1 MNFLN
6 RLIISLITINMM
18 CLPALAVLD
27 IDASVDY
34 EIRRKYNPNK
44 IENDLLPN
52 LPDKLKNDKPLQS
65 NEDFTKPYNKPVTS
79 QPITKKAQQPTKQQ
93 VITQQPP
100 QYKSYGQTLTL
111 KHGTSF
117 TIRNTSTISD
127 KMTEGTKVYFKLPK
141 AIKTKYFTLPE
152 NTRFVGVISDSHT
165 PQLTGNGGL
174 IVIRIEKVII
184 NGRTQ
189 EISGKVT
196 KANYKRIYFNNIKGK
211 RKYWSNL
218 AKSIAPG
225 KRFNDKMWK
234 STKKLASEG
243 VTFIF
248 SPFTLASGLIVFGAN
263 IVASP
268 VIAIF
273 SKGGSISIPA
283 DTAFRIKLTE
293 DVTIYN

>member
-1 MNFLN
+1 
-6 RLIISLITINMM
+6 M

-44 IENDLLPN
+44 IENDLLPS
-52 LPDKLKNDKPLQS
+52 LPNKLKNDKPLQS
-65 NEDFTKPYNKPVTS
+65 SEDFTKPYEKPVTK
-79 QPITKKAQQPTKQQ
+79 TTTVQQPTKQQ

-100 QYKSYGQTLTL
+100 KYKSYGQTLAL

-117 TIRNTSTISD
+117 TIRNTSSISD
-127 KMTEGTKVYFKLPK
+127 RMTEGTKVYFKLPK
-141 AIKTKYFTLPE
+141 PIKTKYFTLPE
-152 NTRFVGVISDSHT
+152 NTRFVGVISDSHS

-174 IVIRIEKVII
+174 VVIRIEKVII

-189 EISGKVT
+189 EVSGKVT

>member
-44 IENDLLPN
+44 IENDLLPS
-52 LPDKLKNDKPLQS
+52 LPNKLKNDKPLQS
-65 NEDFTKPYNKPVTS
+65 SEDFTKPYEKPVTK
-79 QPITKKAQQPTKQQ
+79 TTTVQQPTKQQ
-93 VITQQPP
+93 VITQHPP
-100 QYKSYGQTLTL
+100 KYKSYGQTLAL
-111 KHGTSF
+111 KRGTSF
-117 TIRNTSTISD
+117 TIRNTSSISD
-127 KMTEGTKVYFKLPK
+127 RMTEGTKVYFKLPK
-141 AIKTKYFTLPE
+141 PIKTKYFTLPE
-152 NTRFVGVISDSHT
+152 NTRFVGVISNSHS

-174 IVIRIEKVII
+174 VVIRIEKVII

-189 EISGKVT
+189 EVSGKVT

>member
-44 IENDLLPN
+44 IENDLLPS
-52 LPDKLKNDKPLQS
+52 LPNKLKNDKPLQS
-65 NEDFTKPYNKPVTS
+65 SEDFTKPYEKPVTKT
-79 QPITKKAQQPTKQQ
+79 ITVQQPTKQQ

-100 QYKSYGQTLTL
+100 KHKSYGQTLAL
-111 KHGTSF
+111 KRGTSF
-117 TIRNTSTISD
+117 TIRNTSSISD
-127 KMTEGTKVYFKLPK
+127 RMTEGTKVYFKLPK
-141 AIKTKYFTLPE
+141 PIKTKYFTLPE
-152 NTRFVGVISDSHT
+152 NTRFVGVISDSHS

-174 IVIRIEKVII
+174 VVIRIEKVII

-189 EISGKVT
+189 EVSGKVT

>member
-44 IENDLLPN
+44 IENDLLPS
-52 LPDKLKNDKPLQS
+52 LPNKLKNDKPLQS
-65 NEDFTKPYNKPVTS
+65 SEDFTKPYEKPVTK
-79 QPITKKAQQPTKQQ
+79 TTTVQQPTKQQ

-100 QYKSYGQTLTL
+100 KYKSYGQTLAL
-111 KHGTSF
+111 KRGTSF
-117 TIRNTSTISD
+117 TIRNTSSISD
-127 KMTEGTKVYFKLPK
+127 RMTEGTKVYFKLPK
-141 AIKTKYFTLPE
+141 PIKTKYFTLPE
-152 NTRFVGVISDSHT
+152 NTRFVGVISDSHA

-174 IVIRIEKVII
+174 VVIRIEKVII

-189 EISGKVT
+189 EVSGKVT

>member
-6 RLIISLITINMM
+6 RIFISLIIFNMM

-65 NEDFTKPYNKPVTS
+65 SEDFTKPYNKPTQTS
-79 QPITKKAQQPTKQQ
+79 AKPAQPTKQQ
-93 VITQQPP
+93 IITQQ
-100 QYKSYGQTLTL
+100 QKYKSYGQTLAL
-111 KHGTSF
+111 KRGTSF
-117 TIRNTSTISD
+117 TIRNTSAISD
-127 KMTEGTKVYFKLPK
+127 KLTEGTKVYFKLPK
-141 AIKTKYFTLPE
+141 PIKTKYFTLPE
-152 NTRFVGVISDSHT
+152 NTRFVGVISNSHT

-174 IVIRIEKVII
+174 VVIQIEKVII

-218 AKSIAPG
+218 AKSITPG
-225 KRFNDKMWK
+225 KKFNDKMWK
-234 STKKLASEG
+234 ATKKLAGEG

-248 SPFTLASGLIVFGAN
+248 SPFTLASGLVVFGAN

>member
-44 IENDLLPN
+44 IENDLLPS
-52 LPDKLKNDKPLQS
+52 LPNKLKNDKPLQS
-65 NEDFTKPYNKPVTS
+65 SEDFTKPYEKPVTK
-79 QPITKKAQQPTKQQ
+79 TTTVQQPTKQQ

-100 QYKSYGQTLTL
+100 KYKSYGQTLAL
-111 KHGTSF
+111 KRGTSF
-117 TIRNTSTISD
+117 TIRNTSSISD
-127 KMTEGTKVYFKLPK
+127 RMTEGTKVYFKLPK
-141 AIKTKYFTLPE
+141 PIKTKYFTLPE
-152 NTRFVGVISDSHT
+152 NTRFVGVISDSHS

-174 IVIRIEKVII
+174 VVIRIEKVII

-189 EISGKVT
+189 EVSGKVT

-234 STKKLASEG
+234 STKKLAGEG

-248 SPFTLASGLIVFGAN
+248 SPFTLASGLIVFGVN

>member
-6 RLIISLITINMM
+6 RIFISLIIFNMM
-18 CLPALAVLD
+18 CLPAFAVLD

-65 NEDFTKPYNKPVTS
+65 TEDFTKPYNKQTQTS
-79 QPITKKAQQPTKQQ
+79 TKTTQPTKQQ
-93 VITQQPP
+93 VITQQ
-100 QYKSYGQTLTL
+100 QTYKSYGQTLAL
-111 KHGTSF
+111 KRGTSF
-117 TIRNTSTISD
+117 TIRNISAITD
-127 KMTEGTKVYFKLPK
+127 KLTTGTKVYFKLPK
-141 AIKTKYFTLPE
+141 PIKTKYFTLPE

-174 IVIRIEKVII
+174 VVIQIEKVII
-184 NGRTQ
+184 NGKTQ
-189 EISGKVT
+189 EVSGKVT

-218 AKSIAPG
+218 AKSITPG
-225 KRFNDKMWK
+225 KKFNDKMWK
-234 STKKLASEG
+234 TTKKLAGEG
-243 VTFIF
+243 ITFIF
-248 SPFTLASGLIVFGAN
+248 SPFTLASGLVVFGAN
-263 IVASP
+263 IMASP

>member
-6 RLIISLITINMM
+6 RIFISLIIFNMM

-65 NEDFTKPYNKPVTS
+65 TEDFTKPYNKPTQTS
-79 QPITKKAQQPTKQQ
+79 AKPAQPTKQQ
-93 VITQQPP
+93 VITQQ
-100 QYKSYGQTLTL
+100 QKYKSYGQTLAL
-111 KHGTSF
+111 KRGTSF
-117 TIRNTSTISD
+117 TIRNTSAISD
-127 KMTEGTKVYFKLPK
+127 KLTEGTKVYFKLPK
-141 AIKTKYFTLPE
+141 PIKTKYFTLPE

-174 IVIRIEKVII
+174 VVIRIEKVII
-184 NGRTQ
+184 NGRAQ
-189 EISGKVT
+189 EVSGKVT
-196 KANYKRIYFNNIKGK
+196 KANYRRIYFNNIKGK

-218 AKSIAPG
+218 AKSITPG
-225 KRFNDKMWK
+225 KKFNDKMWK
-234 STKKLASEG
+234 ATKKLAGEG

-248 SPFTLASGLIVFGAN
+248 SPFTLASGLVVFGAN

>member
-1 MNFLN
+1 
-6 RLIISLITINMM
+6 MM

-65 NEDFTKPYNKPVTS
+65 TEDFAKTYNKPT
-79 QPITKKAQQPTKQQ
+79 QTNTKTPQPTKQQ
-93 VITQQPP
+93 VITQQ
-100 QYKSYGQTLTL
+100 QTYKSYGQTLAL
-111 KHGTSF
+111 KRGTSF
-117 TIRNTSTISD
+117 TIRNTSAISD
-127 KMTEGTKVYFKLPK
+127 KLTTGTKVYFKLPK
-141 AIKTKYFTLPE
+141 PIKTRYFTLPE

-174 IVIRIEKVII
+174 VVIQIEKVII

-218 AKSIAPG
+218 AKSITPG
-225 KRFNDKMWK
+225 RKFNDKMWRT
-234 STKKLASEG
+234 TKKLAGEG

-248 SPFTLASGLIVFGAN
+248 SPFTLASGLVVYGVN
-263 IVASP
+263 IMASP

-273 SKGGSISIPA
+273 SKGSSISIPA

>member
-44 IENDLLPN
+44 IENDLLPS
-52 LPDKLKNDKPLQS
+52 LPNKLKNDKPLQS
-65 NEDFTKPYNKPVTS
+65 SEDFTKPYEKPVTK
-79 QPITKKAQQPTKQQ
+79 TTTVQQPTKQQ

-100 QYKSYGQTLTL
+100 KYKSYGQTLAL
-111 KHGTSF
+111 KRGTSF
-117 TIRNTSTISD
+117 TIRNTSSISD
-127 KMTEGTKVYFKLPK
+127 RMTEGTKVYFKLPK
-141 AIKTKYFTLPE
+141 PIKTKYFTLPE
-152 NTRFVGVISDSHT
+152 NTRFVGVISDSHS

-174 IVIRIEKVII
+174 VVIRIEKVII

-189 EISGKVT
+189 EVSGKVT

-234 STKKLASEG
+234 STKKLASGG

>member
-34 EIRRKYNPNK
+34 DIRRKYNPNK
-44 IENDLLPN
+44 IENDLLPS
-52 LPDKLKNDKPLQS
+52 LPNKLKNDKPLQS
-65 NEDFTKPYNKPVTS
+65 NEDFTKPYEKPVTK
-79 QPITKKAQQPTKQQ
+79 TTTVQQPTKQQ

-100 QYKSYGQTLTL
+100 KYKSYGQTLAL
-111 KHGTSF
+111 KRGTSF
-117 TIRNTSTISD
+117 TIRNTSSISD
-127 KMTEGTKVYFKLPK
+127 RMTEGTKVYFKLPK
-141 AIKTKYFTLPE
+141 PIKTKYFTLPE
-152 NTRFVGVISDSHT
+152 NTRFVGVISDSHS

-174 IVIRIEKVII
+174 VVIRIEKVII

-189 EISGKVT
+189 EVSGKVT

>member
-1 MNFLN
+1 M
-6 RLIISLITINMM
+6 
-18 CLPALAVLD
+18 V
-27 IDASVDY
+27 
-34 EIRRKYNPNK
+34 
-44 IENDLLPN
+44 
-52 LPDKLKNDKPLQS
+52 
-65 NEDFTKPYNKPVTS
+65 
-79 QPITKKAQQPTKQQ
+79 
-93 VITQQPP
+93 
-100 QYKSYGQTLTL
+100 
-111 KHGTSF
+111 
-117 TIRNTSTISD
+117 
-127 KMTEGTKVYFKLPK
+127 
-141 AIKTKYFTLPE
+141 
-152 NTRFVGVISDSHT
+152 
-165 PQLTGNGGL
+165 
-174 IVIRIEKVII
+174 VIRIEKLII

-189 EISGKVT
+189 EVSGKVT

-234 STKKLASEG
+234 STKKLAGEG

>member
-1 MNFLN
+1 
-6 RLIISLITINMM
+6 M

-44 IENDLLPN
+44 IENDLLPS
-52 LPDKLKNDKPLQS
+52 LPNKLKNDKPLQS
-65 NEDFTKPYNKPVTS
+65 SEDFTKPYEKPVTK
-79 QPITKKAQQPTKQQ
+79 TTTVQQPTKQQ

-100 QYKSYGQTLTL
+100 KQKSYGQTLAL
-111 KHGTSF
+111 KRGTSF
-117 TIRNTSTISD
+117 TIRNTSSISD
-127 KMTEGTKVYFKLPK
+127 RMTEGTKVYFKLPK
-141 AIKTKYFTLPE
+141 PIKTKYFTLPE
-152 NTRFVGVISDSHT
+152 NTRFVGVISDSHS

-174 IVIRIEKVII
+174 VVIRIEKVII

-189 EISGKVT
+189 EVSGKVT

-248 SPFTLASGLIVFGAN
+248 SPFTLASGLIVFGVN

>member
-44 IENDLLPN
+44 IENDLLPS
-52 LPDKLKNDKPLQS
+52 LPNKLKNDKPLQS
-65 NEDFTKPYNKPVTS
+65 SEDFTKPYEKPVTK
-79 QPITKKAQQPTKQQ
+79 TTTVQQPTKQQ

-100 QYKSYGQTLTL
+100 KYKSYGQTLAL
-111 KHGTSF
+111 KRGTSF
-117 TIRNTSTISD
+117 TIRNTSSISD
-127 KMTEGTKVYFKLPK
+127 RMTEGTKVYFKLPK
-141 AIKTKYFTLPE
+141 PIKTKYFTLPE
-152 NTRFVGVISDSHT
+152 NTRFVGVISDSHS

-174 IVIRIEKVII
+174 VVIRIEKVII

-189 EISGKVT
+189 EVSGKVT

-211 RKYWSNL
+211 RNWSNL

>member
-44 IENDLLPN
+44 IENDLLPS
-52 LPDKLKNDKPLQS
+52 LPNKLKNDKPLQS
-65 NEDFTKPYNKPVTS
+65 SEDFTKPYEKPVTK
-79 QPITKKAQQPTKQQ
+79 TTTVQQPTKQQ
-93 VITQQPP
+93 VITQQQPP
-100 QYKSYGQTLTL
+100 KYKSYGQTLAL
-111 KHGTSF
+111 KRGTSF
-117 TIRNTSTISD
+117 TIRNTSSISD
-127 KMTEGTKVYFKLPK
+127 RMTEGTKVYFKLPK
-141 AIKTKYFTLPE
+141 PIKTKYFTLPE
-152 NTRFVGVISDSHT
+152 NTRFVGVISDSHS

-174 IVIRIEKVII
+174 VVIRIEKVII

-189 EISGKVT
+189 EVSGKVT

>member
-6 RLIISLITINMM
+6 RIFISLIIFNMM

-52 LPDKLKNDKPLQS
+52 LPEKLKKDKPLQS
-65 NEDFTKPYNKPVTS
+65 SEDFTKPYNKPTQTS
-79 QPITKKAQQPTKQQ
+79 TKPTQPTKQQ
-93 VITQQPP
+93 VITQQ
-100 QYKSYGQTLTL
+100 QKYKSYGQTLAL
-111 KHGTSF
+111 KRGTSF
-117 TIRNTSTISD
+117 TIRNTSAISD
-127 KMTEGTKVYFKLPK
+127 KLTEGTKVYFKLPK
-141 AIKTKYFTLPE
+141 PIKTKYFTLPE

-174 IVIRIEKVII
+174 VVIQIEKVII

-218 AKSIAPG
+218 AKSITPG
-225 KRFNDKMWK
+225 KKFNDKMWK
-234 STKKLASEG
+234 ATKKLAGEG
-243 VTFIF
+243 ITFIF
-248 SPFTLASGLIVFGAN
+248 SPFTLASGLVVFGAN

>member
-44 IENDLLPN
+44 IENDLLPS
-52 LPDKLKNDKPLQS
+52 LPNKLKNDKPLQS
-65 NEDFTKPYNKPVTS
+65 SEDFTKPYEKPVTK
-79 QPITKKAQQPTKQQ
+79 TTTVQQPTKQQ

-100 QYKSYGQTLTL
+100 KYKSYGQTLAL
-111 KHGTSF
+111 KRGTSF
-117 TIRNTSTISD
+117 TIRNTSSISD
-127 KMTEGTKVYFKLPK
+127 RMTEGTKVYFKLPK
-141 AIKTKYFTLPE
+141 PIKTKYFTLPE
-152 NTRFVGVISDSHT
+152 NTRFVGVISDSHS

-174 IVIRIEKVII
+174 VVIRIEKVII

-189 EISGKVT
+189 EVSGKVT

-248 SPFTLASGLIVFGAN
+248 SPFTLASGLIVFGVN

>member
-44 IENDLLPN
+44 IENDLLPS
-52 LPDKLKNDKPLQS
+52 LPNKLKNDKPLQPS
-65 NEDFTKPYNKPVTS
+65 EDFTKPYEKPVTK
-79 QPITKKAQQPTKQQ
+79 TTTVQQPTKQQ

-100 QYKSYGQTLTL
+100 KYKSYGQTLAL
-111 KHGTSF
+111 KRGTSF
-117 TIRNTSTISD
+117 TIRNTSSISD
-127 KMTEGTKVYFKLPK
+127 RMTEGTKVYFKLPK
-141 AIKTKYFTLPE
+141 PIKTKYFTLPE
-152 NTRFVGVISDSHT
+152 NTRFVGVISDSHS

-174 IVIRIEKVII
+174 VVIRIEKVII

-189 EISGKVT
+189 EVSGKVT

-234 STKKLASEG
+234 STKKLAGEG

>member
-44 IENDLLPN
+44 IENDLLPS
-52 LPDKLKNDKPLQS
+52 LPNKLKNDKPLQS
-65 NEDFTKPYNKPVTS
+65 SEDFTKPYEKPVTK
-79 QPITKKAQQPTKQQ
+79 TTTVQQPTKQQ

-100 QYKSYGQTLTL
+100 KYKSYGQTLAL

-117 TIRNTSTISD
+117 TIRNTSSISD
-127 KMTEGTKVYFKLPK
+127 RMTEGTKVYFKLPK
-141 AIKTKYFTLPE
+141 PIKTKYFTLPE
-152 NTRFVGVISDSHT
+152 NTRFVGVISDSHS

-174 IVIRIEKVII
+174 VVIRIEKVII

-189 EISGKVT
+189 EVSGKVT

>member
-6 RLIISLITINMM
+6 RIFISLIIFNMM
-18 CLPALAVLD
+18 CLPAFAVLD

-65 NEDFTKPYNKPVTS
+65 NEDFTKPYNKPA
-79 QPITKKAQQPTKQQ
+79 QANTKTTQATKQQ
-93 VITQQPP
+93 VVTQQK
-100 QYKSYGQTLTL
+100 YKSYGQTLAL
-111 KHGTSF
+111 RRGTSF
-117 TIRNTSTISD
+117 TIRNTSAISD
-127 KMTEGTKVYFKLPK
+127 KMTAGTKVYFKLPK
-141 AIKTKYFTLPE
+141 QIKTKYFTLPE

-184 NGRTQ
+184 NGKTQ
-189 EISGKVT
+189 EVCGKVT
-196 KANYKRIYFNNIKGK
+196 KANYKHIYFNNIKGK

-218 AKSIAPG
+218 AKSIIPG
-225 KRFNDKMWK
+225 KKFNDKMWK
-234 STKKLASEG
+234 ATKKLAGEG

>member
-44 IENDLLPN
+44 IENDLLPS
-52 LPDKLKNDKPLQS
+52 LPNKLKNDKPLQS
-65 NEDFTKPYNKPVTS
+65 SEDFTKPYEKPVTK
-79 QPITKKAQQPTKQQ
+79 TTTVQQPTKQQ

-100 QYKSYGQTLTL
+100 KYKSYGQTLAL
-111 KHGTSF
+111 KRGTSF
-117 TIRNTSTISD
+117 TIRNTSSISD
-127 KMTEGTKVYFKLPK
+127 RMTEGTKVYFKLPK
-141 AIKTKYFTLPE
+141 PIKTKYFTLPE
-152 NTRFVGVISDSHT
+152 NTRFVGVISDSHS

-174 IVIRIEKVII
+174 VVIRIEKVII

-189 EISGKVT
+189 EVSGKVT

>member
-6 RLIISLITINMM
+6 RIFISLITINMM

-65 NEDFTKPYNKPVTS
+65 TEDFAKTYNKPT
-79 QPITKKAQQPTKQQ
+79 QTNTKTTQPTKQQ
-93 VITQQPP
+93 VITQQ
-100 QYKSYGQTLTL
+100 QTYKSYGQTLAL
-111 KHGTSF
+111 KRGTSF
-117 TIRNTSTISD
+117 TIRNTSAISD
-127 KMTEGTKVYFKLPK
+127 KLTTGTKVYFKLPK
-141 AIKTKYFTLPE
+141 PIKTRYFTLPE

-174 IVIRIEKVII
+174 VVIQIEKVII

-218 AKSIAPG
+218 AKSITPG
-225 KRFNDKMWK
+225 RKFNDKMWRT
-234 STKKLASEG
+234 TKKLAGEG

-248 SPFTLASGLIVFGAN
+248 SPFTLASGLVVYGVN
-263 IVASP
+263 IMASP

>member
-44 IENDLLPN
+44 IENDLLPS
-52 LPDKLKNDKPLQS
+52 LPNKLKNDKPLQS
-65 NEDFTKPYNKPVTS
+65 SEDFTKPYEKPVTK
-79 QPITKKAQQPTKQQ
+79 TTTVQQPTKQQ
-93 VITQQPP
+93 VITQQP
-100 QYKSYGQTLTL
+100 QKYKSYGQTSAL
-111 KHGTSF
+111 KRGTSF
-117 TIRNTSTISD
+117 TIRNTSSISD
-127 KMTEGTKVYFKLPK
+127 RMTEGTKVYFKLPK
-141 AIKTKYFTLPE
+141 PIKTKYFTLPE
-152 NTRFVGVISDSHT
+152 NTRFVGVISDSHS

-174 IVIRIEKVII
+174 VVIRIEKVII

-189 EISGKVT
+189 EVSGKVT

-234 STKKLASEG
+234 STKKLAGEG

>member
-44 IENDLLPN
+44 IENDLLPS
-52 LPDKLKNDKPLQS
+52 LPNKLKNDKPLQS
-65 NEDFTKPYNKPVTS
+65 SEDFTKPYEKPVTK
-79 QPITKKAQQPTKQQ
+79 TTTVQQPTKQQ

-100 QYKSYGQTLTL
+100 KHKSYGQTLAL
-111 KHGTSF
+111 KRGTSF
-117 TIRNTSTISD
+117 TIRNTSSISD
-127 KMTEGTKVYFKLPK
+127 RMTEGTKVYFKLPK
-141 AIKTKYFTLPE
+141 PIKTKYFTLPE
-152 NTRFVGVISDSHT
+152 NTRFVGVISDSHS

-174 IVIRIEKVII
+174 VVIRIEKVII

-189 EISGKVT
+189 EVSGKVT

-248 SPFTLASGLIVFGAN
+248 SPFTLASGLIVFGVN

>member
-6 RLIISLITINMM
+6 RIFISLIIFNMM

-65 NEDFTKPYNKPVTS
+65 TEDFTKPYNKPTQTS
-79 QPITKKAQQPTKQQ
+79 AKPAQPTKQQ
-93 VITQQPP
+93 VITQQ
-100 QYKSYGQTLTL
+100 QKYKSYGQTLAL
-111 KHGTSF
+111 KRGTSF
-117 TIRNTSTISD
+117 TIRNTSAISD
-127 KMTEGTKVYFKLPK
+127 KLTEGTKVYFKLPK
-141 AIKTKYFTLPE
+141 PIKTKYFTLPE

-174 IVIRIEKVII
+174 VVIQIEKVII

-218 AKSIAPG
+218 AKSITPG
-225 KRFNDKMWK
+225 KKFNDKMWK
-234 STKKLASEG
+234 ATKKLAGER

-248 SPFTLASGLIVFGAN
+248 SPFTLASGLVVFGAN

>member
-44 IENDLLPN
+44 IENDLLPS
-52 LPDKLKNDKPLQS
+52 LPNKLKNDKPLQS
-65 NEDFTKPYNKPVTS
+65 SEDFTKPYEKPVTK
-79 QPITKKAQQPTKQQ
+79 TTTVQQPTKQQ

-100 QYKSYGQTLTL
+100 KYKSYGQTLAL
-111 KHGTSF
+111 KRGTSF
-117 TIRNTSTISD
+117 TIRNTSSISD
-127 KMTEGTKVYFKLPK
+127 RMTEGTKVYFKLPK
-141 AIKTKYFTLPE
+141 PIKTKYFTLPE
-152 NTRFVGVISDSHT
+152 NTRFVGVISNSHS

-174 IVIRIEKVII
+174 VVIRIEKVII

-189 EISGKVT
+189 EVSGKVT

>member
-1 MNFLN
+1 
-6 RLIISLITINMM
+6 M

-44 IENDLLPN
+44 IENDLLPS
-52 LPDKLKNDKPLQS
+52 LPNKLKNDKPLQS
-65 NEDFTKPYNKPVTS
+65 SEDFTKPYEKPVTK
-79 QPITKKAQQPTKQQ
+79 TTTVQQPTKQQ

-100 QYKSYGQTLTL
+100 KYKSYGQTLAL
-111 KHGTSF
+111 KRGTSF
-117 TIRNTSTISD
+117 TIRNTSSISD
-127 KMTEGTKVYFKLPK
+127 RMTEGTKVYFKLPK
-141 AIKTKYFTLPE
+141 PIKTKYFTLPE
-152 NTRFVGVISDSHT
+152 NTRFVGVISDSHS

-174 IVIRIEKVII
+174 VVIRIEKVII

-189 EISGKVT
+189 EVSGKVT

-218 AKSIAPG
+218 AKSIVPG

>member
-34 EIRRKYNPNK
+34 EIRRKYHPNK
-44 IENDLLPN
+44 IENDLLPS
-52 LPDKLKNDKPLQS
+52 LPNKLKNDKPLQS
-65 NEDFTKPYNKPVTS
+65 SEDFTKPYEKPVTK
-79 QPITKKAQQPTKQQ
+79 TTTVQQPTKQQ
-93 VITQQPP
+93 VITQHP
-100 QYKSYGQTLTL
+100 QKYKSYGQTLAL
-111 KHGTSF
+111 KRGTSF
-117 TIRNTSTISD
+117 TIRNTSSISD
-127 KMTEGTKVYFKLPK
+127 RMTEGTKVYFKLPK
-141 AIKTKYFTLPE
+141 PIKTKYFTLPE
-152 NTRFVGVISDSHT
+152 NTRFVGVISDSHS

-174 IVIRIEKVII
+174 VVIRIEKVII

-189 EISGKVT
+189 EVSGKVT

>member
-44 IENDLLPN
+44 IENDLLPS
-52 LPDKLKNDKPLQS
+52 LPNKLKNDKPLQS
-65 NEDFTKPYNKPVTS
+65 SEDFTKPYEKPVTK
-79 QPITKKAQQPTKQQ
+79 TTTVQQPTKQQ
-93 VITQQPP
+93 GITQQPP
-100 QYKSYGQTLTL
+100 KYKSYGQTLAL
-111 KHGTSF
+111 KRGTSF
-117 TIRNTSTISD
+117 TIRNTSSISD
-127 KMTEGTKVYFKLPK
+127 RMTEGTKVYFKLPK
-141 AIKTKYFTLPE
+141 PIKTKYFTLPE
-152 NTRFVGVISDSHT
+152 NTRFVGVISDSHS

-174 IVIRIEKVII
+174 VVIRIEKVII

-189 EISGKVT
+189 EVSGKVT

-248 SPFTLASGLIVFGAN
+248 SPLTLASGLIVFGAN

>member
-44 IENDLLPN
+44 IENDLLPS
-52 LPDKLKNDKPLQS
+52 LPNKLKNDKPLQS
-65 NEDFTKPYNKPVTS
+65 SEDFTKPYEKPVTK
-79 QPITKKAQQPTKQQ
+79 TTTVQQPTKQQ
-93 VITQQPP
+93 VITQQPRK
-100 QYKSYGQTLTL
+100 YKSYGQTLAL
-111 KHGTSF
+111 KRGTSF
-117 TIRNTSTISD
+117 TIRNTSSISD
-127 KMTEGTKVYFKLPK
+127 RMTEGTKVYFKLPK
-141 AIKTKYFTLPE
+141 PIKTKYFTLPE
-152 NTRFVGVISDSHT
+152 NTRFVGVISDSHS

-174 IVIRIEKVII
+174 VVIRIEKVII

-189 EISGKVT
+189 EVSGKVT

-234 STKKLASEG
+234 STKKLAGEG

>member
-44 IENDLLPN
+44 IENDLLPS
-52 LPDKLKNDKPLQS
+52 LPNKLKNDKPLQS
-65 NEDFTKPYNKPVTS
+65 SEDFTKPYEKPVTK
-79 QPITKKAQQPTKQQ
+79 TTTVQQPTKQQ

-100 QYKSYGQTLTL
+100 KYKSYGQTLAL
-111 KHGTSF
+111 KRGTSF
-117 TIRNTSTISD
+117 TIRNTSSISD
-127 KMTEGTKVYFKLPK
+127 RMTEGTKVYFKLPK
-141 AIKTKYFTLPE
+141 PIKTKYFTLPE
-152 NTRFVGVISDSHT
+152 NTRFVGVISDSHS

-174 IVIRIEKVII
+174 VVIRIEKVII

-189 EISGKVT
+189 EVSGKVT

-234 STKKLASEG
+234 STKKLAGEG
-243 VTFIF
+243 LTFIF
-248 SPFTLASGLIVFGAN
+248 SPFTLASGLIVFGVN

>member
-44 IENDLLPN
+44 IENDLLPS
-52 LPDKLKNDKPLQS
+52 LPNKLKNDKPLQS
-65 NEDFTKPYNKPVTS
+65 SEDFTKPYEKPVTK
-79 QPITKKAQQPTKQQ
+79 TTTVQQPTKQQ

-100 QYKSYGQTLTL
+100 KYKSYGQTLAL
-111 KHGTSF
+111 KRGTSF
-117 TIRNTSTISD
+117 TIRNTSSISD
-127 KMTEGTKVYFKLPK
+127 RMTEGTKVYFKLPK
-141 AIKTKYFTLPE
+141 PIKTKYFTLPE
-152 NTRFVGVISDSHT
+152 NTRFVGVISDSHS

-174 IVIRIEKVII
+174 VVIRIEKVII

-189 EISGKVT
+189 EVSGKVT

-248 SPFTLASGLIVFGAN
+248 SPFTLASGLIVFGTN

>member
-44 IENDLLPN
+44 IENDLLPS
-52 LPDKLKNDKPLQS
+52 LPNKLKNDKPLQS
-65 NEDFTKPYNKPVTS
+65 SEDFTKPYEKPVTK
-79 QPITKKAQQPTKQQ
+79 TTTVQQPTKQQ
-93 VITQQPP
+93 VITQQHPK
-100 QYKSYGQTLTL
+100 YKSYGQTLAL
-111 KHGTSF
+111 KRGTSF
-117 TIRNTSTISD
+117 TIRNTSSISD
-127 KMTEGTKVYFKLPK
+127 RMTEGTKVYFKLPK
-141 AIKTKYFTLPE
+141 PIKTKYFTLPE
-152 NTRFVGVISDSHT
+152 NTRFVGVISDSHS

-174 IVIRIEKVII
+174 VVIRIEKLII

-189 EISGKVT
+189 EVSGKVT

>member
-1 MNFLN
+1 
-6 RLIISLITINMM
+6 M

-44 IENDLLPN
+44 IENDLLPS
-52 LPDKLKNDKPLQS
+52 LPNKLKNDKPLQS
-65 NEDFTKPYNKPVTS
+65 SEDFTKHYEKPVTK
-79 QPITKKAQQPTKQQ
+79 TTTVQQPTKQQ

-100 QYKSYGQTLTL
+100 KYKSFGQTLAL
-111 KHGTSF
+111 KRGTSF
-117 TIRNTSTISD
+117 TIRNTSSISD
-127 KMTEGTKVYFKLPK
+127 RMTEGTKVYFKLPK
-141 AIKTKYFTLPE
+141 PIKTKYFTLPE
-152 NTRFVGVISDSHT
+152 NTRFVGVISDSHS

-174 IVIRIEKVII
+174 VVIRIEKVII

-189 EISGKVT
+189 EVSGKVT

-234 STKKLASEG
+234 STKKLADEG

>member
-6 RLIISLITINMM
+6 KSLITLIIFQLL
-18 CLPALAVLD
+18 CLPAFSAID
-27 IDASVDY
+27 IDATVDY

-44 IENDLLPN
+44 IEEDLLPP
-52 LPDKLKNDKPLQS
+52 LPDKLKNDVKLTPSDNFGQANKNTTQPKTS
-65 NEDFTKPYNKPVTS
+65 ASTKPTTS
-79 QPITKKAQQPTKQQ
+79 LKEAKVQKTNNQSI
-93 VITQQPP
+93 
-100 QYKSYGQTLTL
+100 TL
-111 KHGTSF
+111 KSGTKF

-127 KMTEGTKVYFKLPK
+127 KMSIGAKVYFKLPK
-141 AIKTKYFTLPE
+141 PIKTKYFYLPE
-152 NTRFVGVISDSHT
+152 NTRFVGVITDVHS

-174 IVIRIEKVII
+174 IVIRIEKVVI

-189 EISGKVT
+189 EIAGKIT
-196 KANYKRIYFNNIKGK
+196 KANYKKIFFNNIKGK
-211 RKYWSNL
+211 RKYLTNT

-234 STKKLASEG
+234 ATKKLANEG

-248 SPFTLASGLIVFGAN
+248 SPITLVSGLLVFGVN
-263 IVASP
+263 IIASP

-273 SKGGSISIPA
+273 SKGNSISIPA
-283 DTAFRIKLTE
+283 DSAFQIKLTE

>member
-44 IENDLLPN
+44 IENDLLPS
-52 LPDKLKNDKPLQS
+52 LPNKLKNDKPLQS
-65 NEDFTKPYNKPVTS
+65 SEDFTKPYEKPVTK
-79 QPITKKAQQPTKQQ
+79 TTTVQQPTKQQ

-100 QYKSYGQTLTL
+100 KYKSYGQTLAL
-111 KHGTSF
+111 KRGTSF
-117 TIRNTSTISD
+117 TIRNTSSISD
-127 KMTEGTKVYFKLPK
+127 RMTEGTKVYFKLPK
-141 AIKTKYFTLPE
+141 PIKTKYFTLPE
-152 NTRFVGVISDSHT
+152 NTRFVGVISDSHS
-165 PQLTGNGGL
+165 PQLTGNGAVV
-174 IVIRIEKVII
+174 VIRIEKVII

-189 EISGKVT
+189 EVSGKVT